1 MRHGPFLAR
10 LVFSNERARFPHV
23 SDFPLFPNNYSE
35 SVEKFPNFHL
45 SPKISRFSSARISD
59 DRRSFL
65 AIDHKFRIPPTF
77 AISIHFSPISGN
89 EELRK
94 FFISP
99 YFSKFP
105 LHWFLKIYVF
115 FNILSVFFVSPLLWP
130 FWPTFHT
137 MYVLDASATNCSHT
151 VNGCYV

>member
-1 MRHGPFLAR
+1 MAKRRRPAGRYITLICEHLARLWPAYLMRHGPYLAR

-23 SDFPLFPNNYSE
+23 SDFPLFPNNYSD
-35 SVEKFPNFHL
+35 SLEKFPNFHL

-105 LHWFLKIYVF
+105 LH
-115 FNILSVFFVSPLLWP
+115 
-130 FWPTFHT
+130 
-137 MYVLDASATNCSHT
+137 
-151 VNGCYV
+151 